1 MKKYFFIAVA
11 AVLGLA
17 VASCEKKPEAE
28 VSPLKI
34 EVSDITGAGAT
45 VTVTCSTT
53 DYFYWDIASPE
64 DLAGYANPY
73 EYWVNESMITEST
86 TTRMLMLSLSILI
99 LILTM
104 KSRLCTFLRQ
114 KIPMT

>member
-1 MKKYFFIAVA
+1 MKKYFFIAMA

-17 VASCEKKPEAE
+17 VASCKPEPE

-53 DYFYWDIASPE
+53 DYFYWDVALPE

-73 EYWVNESMITEST
+73 EYWVNESMIPRST
-86 TTRMLMLSLSILI
+86 TTRMLMLSLRFWV

>member
-1 MKKYFFIAVA
+1 MKKYFFIAMA

-45 VTVTCSTT
+45 ITVS
-53 DYFYWDIASPE
+53 
-64 DLAGYANPY
+64 
-73 EYWVNESMITEST
+73 
-86 TTRMLMLSLSILI
+86 LSLIHI
-99 LILTM
+99 
-104 KSRLCTFLRQ
+104 
-114 KIPMT
+114 